1 LSKTA
6 SPAKKKK
13 KRSENIRVRYMP
25 LYLTRLSVVRNT
37 IAEHRKKVYP
47 LALFPKKN
55 FYDLFFSSLTA
66 VAAFTIIIFIV
77 GILTVLFKES
87 SLAMEKF
94 GLFNFLT
101 STAWDPVKGIFGAAT
116 TIYGT
121 FVTTAIA
128 LLFAIPTAIGI
139 AIFVT
144 EIAPNFLKGPFGI
157 AIELLA
163 AIPSIIY
170 GMWGLFTLA
179 PIMSKY
185 VEPALQGTIGKLP
198 FVCILFQGTP
208 MGIDILTASIILG
221 IMIIPFTA
229 SIARDSF
236 NLTPPIVKES
246 AYAMGATQWEVVK
259 DVILP
264 YSRLG
269 VFGGAALSLGRA
281 LGETM
286 AVAFVLGNSH
296 KIATSLLDA
305 ASTITVTLANEFT
318 EADSDIYL
326 SSLYYLA
333 LTLFVMSFIILAISK
348 YFLLKAE
355 RRYHR

>member
-1 LSKTA
+1 MA
-6 SPAKKKK
+6 
-13 KRSENIRVRYMP
+13 I
-25 LYLTRLSVVRNT
+25 
-37 IAEHRKKVYP
+37 
-47 LALFPKKN
+47 FPKKN
-55 FYDLFFSSLTA
+55 LPDLLFSSLTA
-66 VAAFTIIIFIV
+66 IASLSVILFIL
-77 GILTVLFKES
+77 GIVTVLFKES
-87 SLAMEKF
+87 SPAIGKF
-94 GLFNFLT
+94 GLLDFLT
-101 STAWDPVKGIFGAAT
+101 STAWNPVRETFGAAT

-121 FVTTAIA
+121 FITTLLA
-128 LLFAIPTAIGI
+128 LLFAMPVAVGI

-144 EIAPNFLKGPFGI
+144 EIAPNFLKSPIGI

-185 VEPALQGTIGKLP
+185 VEPALQGTAGKLP
-198 FVCILFQGTP
+198 VFGVLFKGNP
-208 MGIDILTASIILG
+208 LGIDLLTASVVLG

-229 SIARDSF
+229 SLARDAF
-236 NLTPPIVKES
+236 NLTPSVVKES
-246 AYAMGATQWEVVK
+246 AYAIGATKWEVVK
-259 DVILP
+259 NVVLP
-264 YSRLG
+264 YSKLG

-286 AVAFVLGNSH
+286 AVAFVLGNNH

-305 ASTITVTLANEFT
+305 ASTITVSLANEFT

-333 LTLFVMSFIILAISK
+333 LVLFVMSFIILAVASS
-348 YFLLKAE
+348 FC
-355 RRYHR
+355 